1 MESESSNLL
10 ISFIGASPYKD
21 SKYNYPDTDLP
32 IECKYGTTAF
42 IAYLKEKENI
52 NINKLLICGTSSSF
66 WHMIPEYFL
75 ETADR
80 IFAGNAHLDEIK
92 NKLQRINGDSS
103 SLEFKDIIETNKK
116 SSVPGNRD
124 KFLELWK
131 QCENSL
137 NDAIRE
143 SGMTVFFIEHAEEFS
158 EYDKQIE
165 LLNRIKDS
173 GLIDSSTSI
182 YLDITYGLRIM
193 PFMTFISFQSLC
205 YTENLHIK
213 KICYSPEY
221 MPKTEPVE
229 RLAYIESVKNRLRYL
244 KNTELNKYN
253 DKLEVIKG
261 ILKPAKNTSPQQKTT
276 AIRDTYCCFLD
287 STEEMLND
295 AALINRY
302 NATYSPAV
310 FAEKIPETVKTQDDK
325 SLRDILKEISYF
337 LNISDYEK
345 SAELLLQYKESI
357 INTINNNQI
366 TAKLSSLFDWAQ
378 TFSQNQEVPQEQ
390 GASLKML
397 AGIYLDENCYDYI
410 HAINCCYS
418 AIEDYEYSSYNPTGY
433 CEPYYL
439 NELKKKKREK
449 ITKRYKKYNEFIELY
464 RSMFVHLEDKTKDID
479 IDEARIHKFI
489 KVDDNNQI
497 DEKNLREK
505 ILEPFK
511 SLEVKF
517 NQKQRTPG
525 HVMFTFIGS
534 GDYGHTSYTYC
545 NPFHRDEHYFDVT
558 GSRAL
563 GISLARKLRD
573 IQKNVDVED
582 TKLTRLV
589 VCGTI
594 TSNWRTVMESLDQ
607 EFLQELST
615 NNPDIR
621 KKFISIKDEIIT
633 HLNDTGNT
641 EGQIDV
647 MQITTINDFFQ
658 ENRDI
663 IGFDIIFAVTADTI
677 SNPETQREIIDCI
690 TRNVDTNDLISFDIT
705 HSYRIIPIISLCA
718 FLYLKAVKH
727 NEIRHIFYGDVPL
740 EGDFNF
746 LKGLK
751 KSQLSD
757 EDVFLR
763 YKEQIEAVL
772 SDVTD
777 EELLCGKVY
786 DMRNLAKLLEYS
798 ASINQ
803 YIATNNLIFLQP
815 LIKIELRKRDF
826 YNYVNFQNGVLLNSM
841 SFFEAAAEFLEPAV
855 DRLREGF
862 TDPVLDTL
870 KDKIFTS
877 LSWIEDILSE
887 TQDKTI
893 NTLIKKARL
902 NIESEDFI
910 KAFCCCY
917 QAMVSS
923 AQNLRKCIIEF
934 RKENIISISDDDKSF
949 IIIKP
954 IDSGL
959 KTIIEKINN
968 KNRYRKHPVQLKD
981 AFITSPKNEDA
992 KNRKLSA
999 ISGLIFT
1006 HWGYIKN
1013 LRNMCFHH
1021 ESTSVIKEEISKK
1034 SNKNNINGPE
1044 KIREFIINKGIP
1056 DIKTV
1061 LGCIKDMQ
1069 RN

>member
-1 MESESSNLL
+1 MMHKSSCLL
-10 ISFIGASPYKD
+10 ISFIGATEYKD
-21 SKYNYPDTDLP
+21 CKYNYPDTDLP
-32 IECKYGTTAF
+32 IECRYGTTAF
-42 IAYLKEKENI
+42 IAYLKEKESI

-66 WHMIPEYFL
+66 WHMIPEYFY

-92 NKLQRINGDSS
+92 NKLQRIKDDFS

-213 KICYSPEY
+213 KICYSPES
-221 MPKTEPVE
+221 MPKTEPAE

-253 DKLEVIKG
+253 NKLAVIKG
-261 ILKPAKNTSPQQKTT
+261 ILKSTKNTSPQQKTT
-276 AIRDTYCCFLD
+276 AIRKTNCCFLD
-287 STEEMLND
+287 STEEMLKD

-325 SLRDILKEISYF
+325 SLSDILKEISYF
-337 LNISDYEK
+337 LNICNYEK
-345 SAELLLQYKESI
+345 SAKLLLQYKESI
-357 INTINNNQI
+357 ISTINNDQI
-366 TAKLSSLFDWAQ
+366 TEKLSGLFDWAH
-378 TFSQNQEVPQEQ
+378 TFFRNKNAPQKQ
-390 GASLKML
+390 GASLKKL

-418 AIEDYEYSSYNPTGY
+418 AIEDYEFSDIKDKNTR
-433 CEPYYL
+433 
-439 NELKKKKREK
+439 KRA
-449 ITKRYKKYNEFIELY
+449 INLQYPKYNKEFVNLY
-464 RSMFVHLEDKTKDID
+464 RAMLVHLEDKTKVLAI
-479 IDEARIHKFI
+479 ESARIKDII
-489 KVDDNNQI
+489 KHDGNNQI
-497 DEKNLREK
+497 NEKNLRDK
-505 ILEPFK
+505 ILEQFT
-511 SLEVKF
+511 SLSVKIPK
-517 NQKQRTPG
+517 NKQNPG

-534 GDYGHTSYTYC
+534 GDYSHTSYTYC
-545 NPFHRDEHYFDVT
+545 NPFHRDNHYFDVAN
-558 GSRAL
+558 SSAL
-563 GISLARKLRD
+563 GISLTRKLR
-573 IQKNVDVED
+573 NVQNNDNSEYR
-582 TKLTRLV
+582 KLTKLV
-589 VCGTI
+589 VCGTKS
-594 TSNWRTVMESLDQ
+594 SNWRTVLESLDQ

-621 KKFISIKDEIIT
+621 QKFISIKDDIIA
-633 HLNDTGNT
+633 HLNDTGNIK
-641 EGQIDV
+641 GLIND
-647 MQITTINDFFQ
+647 MQITSINDFFQ

-663 IGFDIIFAVTADTI
+663 IGFDIIFAVTDDTI
-677 SNPETQREIIDCI
+677 SNPETQWEIIDCI
-690 TRNVDTNDLISFDIT
+690 IRNVDAKDLISFDIT

-727 NEIRHIFYGDVPL
+727 NEIRHIFYGDVPM

-746 LKGLK
+746 LNGLK

-757 EDVFLR
+757 ENEFLR

-772 SDVTD
+772 SDVT
-777 EELLCGKVY
+777 EEKTLCGKVY
-786 DMRNLAKLLEYS
+786 DMRNLAKLMEYS

-826 YNYVNFQNGVLLNSM
+826 HNYINFQNGVLLNSM
-841 SFFEAAAEFLEPAV
+841 SLFEASAKFLEPAV
-855 DRLREGF
+855 EKLHEGF
-862 TDPVLDTL
+862 TDPVLYTL

-877 LSWIEDILSE
+877 LSWIEDILGE
-887 TQDKTI
+887 TPDKTI
-893 NTLIKKARL
+893 SMLIKKAHL
-902 NIESEDFI
+902 SINSDDYI
-910 KAFCCCY
+910 KVFCCCY
-917 QAMVSS
+917 QAMICY
-923 AQNLRKCIIEF
+923 AQNLRNCIIQLC
-934 RKENIISISDDDKSF
+934 KNKIITISNDDKSF
-949 IIIKP
+949 DINGS
-954 IDSGL
+954 IDSRL
-959 KTIIEKINN
+959 KVVIETINSQNIKKGESLDEIFISSNNKDMSKDEKLSKINRLVFDKSWN
-968 KNRYRKHPVQLKD
+968 NIRC
-981 AFITSPKNEDA
+981 
-992 KNRKLSA
+992 
-999 ISGLIFT
+999 
-1006 HWGYIKN
+1006 
-1013 LRNMCFHH
+1013 LRNMCFHQNIQLNNKIRK
-1021 ESTSVIKEEISKK
+1021 IKDS
-1034 SNKNNINGPE
+1034 PE
-1044 KIREFIINKGIP
+1044 KIKRLIENEYIP
-1056 DIKTV
+1056 NIENI
-1061 LGCIKDMQ
+1061 LGSHNNM
-1069 RN
+1069 RNN